1 MAAPEGQDFAQLKAL
16 FNEVCD
22 LPDGAAQRQRLD
34 ALGAAPALVARVL
47 AMLQAAP
54 LQTGRFAAP
63 AARLLAIAAEVEGQA
78 GDVFGAWTLV
88 SEIGSGGMGR
98 VFLAERSDG
107 HFRQRAALKLLRA
120 RGSADALALLAQERQ
135 ILASLTHPGI
145 ARLVDGGATPSGAP
159 YLVMA
164 YIEGEPIDVA
174 ATRQALGAE
183 ALVRQLLAVCDALAY
198 AHRQF
203 VVHCDIKPSN
213 LLVDRDGRVHL
224 LDFGIA
230 RLLGQDVD
238 GGAAVGMTPRYAS
251 PEQIAGL
258 TPSAASDVYGLG
270 RVLEE
275 LLSLPHV
282 KAPRPQ
288 EWRAIV
294 ARATAAE
301 PAARYIDVPALALD
315 LARWLDH
322 RPLQALPRRW
332 RYVGAKFVRRRWH
345 WVLAAL
351 GVVALSLG
359 FTLQLVKER
368 DSAVAARLQAERET
382 QTTRRISDFVIS
394 LFDGADPRLAGRPDL
409 PAAALVDQ
417 GRQRVDAELGDRP
430 ALQAEMK
437 AVLARVYDS
446 IGQPKPAI
454 ALYREAA
461 ALEARSD
468 LARPLREA
476 EALSRLATVL
486 NNDHQHGLAEVQAR
500 RALELRQRHAAGDL
514 ALADSHNSLG
524 LALTYLGRYGEART
538 ELDRA
543 LALRRQRLEP
553 NHIEI
558 AVTLHNLGV
567 LEERSG
573 SAADA
578 ERWFAQSLQMKRLQW
593 PDTHPGVLNT
603 QEMLAMVLARQ
614 HRWDDAIVLFRRLV
628 ELRAQVHGAGAASVW
643 RTRAELA
650 STLQD
655 AGRLDEAIPLYRQT
669 LAAQRELHGA
679 KSARVGITLNNLA
692 SALALGGDMSA
703 AEAAWRESL
712 AIREAA
718 TPVDGLAVARV
729 QNHLGTLLLAL
740 GRTGEAKPLLQAA
753 LATRETGMAA
763 GHGHTLDS
771 RMALAELALLE
782 ADPQAAARVAALE
795 APPSGD
801 ADAGMRRAALRR
813 VQALAAA
820 RAGSAAEALALH
832 AEAWQAA
839 TGAVGEAHPLVLRY
853 AVDLAEALAAQG
865 DRQRAASLIAPQLA
879 ALLAQPA
886 ESPLRRRTLRLR
898 QQLQRA

>member
-1 MAAPEGQDFAQLKAL
+1 MATPEDQDYAQLKAL
-16 FNEVCD
+16 FNAVCD
-22 LPDGAAQRQRLD
+22 LPDDAARQRHLD
-34 ALGAAPALVARVL
+34 ELAADPALAARVL
-47 AMLQAAP
+47 AMLRAAP
-54 LQTGRFAAP
+54 LQTARFAAP
-63 AARLLAIAAEVEGQA
+63 AARLLAIGAEVEGQA

-120 RGSADALALLAQERQ
+120 WGNADALALLAQERQ

-145 ARLVDGGATPSGAP
+145 ARLLDGGATPRGAP
-159 YLVMA
+159 YLVME
-164 YIEGEPIDVA
+164 YIEGEPIDA
-174 ATRQALGAE
+174 AAARHALGAD

-213 LLVDRDGRVHL
+213 LLVDGDGRVHL
-224 LDFGIA
+224 LDFGVA
-230 RLLGQDVD
+230 RLLGQEA
-238 GGAAVGMTPRYAS
+238 GSATAVGMTPRYAS
-251 PEQIAGL
+251 PEQIAGHA
-258 TPSAASDVYGLG
+258 PSAASDVYGLG

-282 KAPRPQ
+282 KAPRPR

-294 ARATAAE
+294 ARATAAD
-301 PAARYIDVPALALD
+301 PAARYLDVPAMARD
-315 LARWLDH
+315 LERWLGH

-332 RYVGAKFVRRRWH
+332 HYIGAKFVRRRWP

-351 GVVALSLG
+351 GVMTLSLG
-359 FTLQLVKER
+359 FTLQLAKER
-368 DSAVAARLQAERET
+368 DAAIAARLQAERET

-394 LFDGADPRLAGRPDL
+394 LFDGADPRLTGRPDL

-446 IGQPKPAI
+446 IGQPMPAI

-461 ALEARSD
+461 ALEARPD

-486 NNDHQHGLAEVQAR
+486 NNDSQHGLAEVQAR

-524 LALTYLGRYGEART
+524 LALTYLGRHDQARAQ
-538 ELDRA
+538 LDRA
-543 LALRRQRLEP
+543 LALRLQRLEP

-567 LEERSG
+567 LEERAG
-573 SAADA
+573 SVAAA
-578 ERWFAQSLQMKRLQW
+578 ERSFAQALQMKRLQW
-593 PDTHPGVLNT
+593 PETHPSVLNT
-603 QEMLAMVLARQ
+603 QEMLAVVLTRQ
-614 HRWDDAIVLFRRLV
+614 RRWDDAIVQFRRLID
-628 ELRAQVHGAGAASVW
+628 LRAQVHGAGAASVW

-655 AGRLDEAIPLYRQT
+655 AGRLDEAVPLYRQT

-692 SALALGGDMSA
+692 SALALGGEVSA

-729 QNHLGTLLLAL
+729 QNSLGTLLLAL
-740 GRTGEAKPLLQAA
+740 GRAGEAKPPLQAA
-753 LATRETGMAA
+753 LAAREAGMAA
-763 GHGHTLDS
+763 GHGQILDS
-771 RMALAELALLE
+771 RIALAELALFE
-782 ADPQAAARVAALE
+782 ADPQAPARVAALQE
-795 APPSGD
+795 PPTDD

-820 RAGSAAEALALH
+820 RAGHAAEATKLH
-832 AEAWQAA
+832 GEARQAA
-839 TGAVGEAHPLVLRY
+839 VAAVGEAHPLSARY
-853 AVDLAEALAAQG
+853 AVEHAAALAASG
-865 DRQRAASLIAPQLA
+865 ERRRAAALLAPRLA
-879 ALLAQPA
+879 ALLAQPTG
-886 ESPLRRRTLRLR
+886 SPWR
-898 QQLQRA
+898 QRAEAVQKKLQGA